1 AWTRSIL
8 TSVPL
13 LAAVVYFI
21 VLALRP
27 SSFNGLLLIDLWVLA
42 YAHVAATFVRVWDVS
57 LSKEQKRFIAL
68 DLVLAAF
75 ILSGTLALGGGA
87 IWLSSVYLY
96 WQWFHYV
103 RQGYGLAKLV
113 D

>member
-1 AWTRSIL
+1 MVTRAASASLVDANATFDPIAWTRSIL

-42 YAHVAATFVRVWDVS
+42 VQT
-57 LSKEQKRFIAL
+57 
-68 DLVLAAF
+68 
-75 ILSGTLALGGGA
+75 TL
-87 IWLSSVYLY
+87 
-96 WQWFHYV
+96 
-103 RQGYGLAKLV
+103 
-113 D
+113 